1 MFLWILVSIIVF
13 SVIVLVH
20 EYWHFKT
27 ARMFWVKVFEFGLG
41 IPPKAKK
48 LWTDKHWTEYTLN
61 WLPIW
66 GFVRMKWENINQFQI
81 YDKNKKIIKQEELK
95 KILKSENETFDIDW
109 IMLTN
114 DDKKMVLDKLKE
126 NEDKD
131 NLINKPY
138 WQQSIIVLAWVFMNF
153 LFAIIIFTV
162 LFTIWVKPIWI
173 NDKIDTNLDIMM
185 FPTIEQSIEKWL
197 LEINPWILLYPLTW
211 SLAEKSWIKENDLL
225 LKINWNKV
233 NDPDSVKDFISK
245 NKWSQVVFD
254 VDRKGKIEVISLNIW
269 EDWKIWTYLWPNY
282 GFNKDFIYKYNFID
296 AIKVSTKEVYN
307 ETLLTFKALWILVTK
322 LVLPKTKQDREE
334 AIESVWWPIAVV
346 WVIQDAMKVWF
357 NIVLIL
363 AALISI
369 NLWAFNLLPIPAL
382 DWWRFAL
389 STINVII
396 RKLTWKKW
404 IPPYFEWLIH
414 LSFFVILIF
423 LSIIVAY
430 NDVIKIIEK

>member
-13 SVIVLVH
+13 SIIVLVH

-66 GFVRMKWENINQFQI
+66 GFVRMKWENINHFQI
-81 YDKNKKIIKQEELK
+81 YDKNKKLIKQEELK

-109 IMLTN
+109 ILLTN

-126 NEDKD
+126 NEDTD

-185 FPTIEQSIEKWL
+185 FPTVEQSIEKWL

-225 LKINWNKV
+225 LKINWNNV
-233 NDPDSVKDFISK
+233 SDPDSVKDFISK
-245 NKWSQVVFD
+245 NKWNQVVFD
-254 VDRKGKIEVISLNIW
+254 VNREWKIEVISLNIW

-282 GFNKDFIYKYNFID
+282 GYNKDFIYKYNFID

-346 WVIQDAMKVWF
+346 WVIQDAMKAWF

-382 DWWRFAL
+382 DWWRFAIN
-389 STINVII
+389 TINVII
-396 RKLTWKKW
+396 KKLTWKNW

-430 NDVIKIIEK
+430 NDVVKIIEK